1 MVISS
6 DKKLLHLEEIPV
18 KKEGLRLQGILSV
31 VSTRV
36 EVVIQSRQAQIRR
49 TALMDLCN

>member
-6 DKKLLHLEEIPV
+6 DKKLLHLEEIPD

-31 VSTRV
+31 VSIKV
-36 EVVIQSRQAQIRR
+36 EVVIQSKQAQIRR
-49 TALMDLCN
+49 TAPMDLCN